1 MCFEAST
8 LMLPIHVTFQIYRS
22 HVTSHPGSLLYVTL
36 SLSPSFL
43 PFFRLLYPSVFLLVF
58 DSHSLSLD
66 LIADLSLSLSLS
78 LADQF
83 NIHTFAPIAT
93 ILNR

>member
-1 MCFEAST
+1 
-8 LMLPIHVTFQIYRS
+8 MLHFKYIAVML
-22 HVTSHPGSLLYVTL
+22 HPRSLLYVTL

-66 LIADLSLSLSLS
+66 LIADLSLSLSL
-78 LADQF
+78 ADQF